1 MRTRRVRRQRP
12 PASKKRKAWT
22 TVLVCL
28 VLLLVGVIL
37 LDVKLRPAIVEIAGA
52 ELEAIISD
60 EVNRVCAEDALD
72 GKAAYSDLIT
82 FQYDEGGNLI
92 GLTTNMAEL
101 NALKASIT
109 SSVSE
114 KLECLGKTEIYV
126 PLGTAT
132 GVAIFSG
139 IGPMIPVEVLSVN
152 RINSQFESNFEAAGI
167 NQTRHQI
174 EMLITVD
181 VVLLLPGGSCQESC
195 TNQITVAESVLMGDV
210 PTNYSYFSQFD
221 SASDASAAYHD
232 YGTE

>member
-1 MRTRRVRRQRP
+1 M
-12 PASKKRKAWT
+12 
-22 TVLVCL
+22 
-28 VLLLVGVIL
+28 
-37 LDVKLRPAIVEIAGA
+37 EIAGA

-72 GKAAYSDLIT
+72 GEVAYSDLIT
-82 FQYDEGGNLI
+82 FQYDEEGTLI

-101 NALKASIT
+101 NALKATIT
-109 SSVSE
+109 SGIGNR
-114 KLECLGKTEIYV
+114 LENLGQTQISV
-126 PLGTAT
+126 PLGTVS
-132 GVAIFSG
+132 GVALFSG
-139 IGPMIPVEVLSVN
+139 VGPMIPVEILNVN
-152 RINSQFESNFEAAGI
+152 RINSRFDSSFEAAGI
-167 NQTRHQI
+167 NQTRHRI

>member
-1 MRTRRVRRQRP
+1 MRTRRIRRPRP
-12 PASKKRKAWT
+12 PASRKRKVLTA
-22 TVLVCL
+22 VLVCL
-28 VLLLVGVIL
+28 VLFLAGLVV
-37 LDVKLRPAIVEIAGA
+37 LDCKLRPAIIEIAGA

-72 GKAAYSDLIT
+72 GKAAYSDLIA
-82 FQYDEGGNLI
+82 FQYDEDGKLI

-109 SSVSE
+109 GGVGD
-114 KLECLGKTEIYV
+114 KLDCLGQTEIYV

-139 IGPMIPVEVLSVN
+139 IGPMIPVEILSVN
-152 RINSQFESNFEAAGI
+152 RINSQFESRFEAAGI

-174 EMLITVD
+174 EMIITVD

>member
-1 MRTRRVRRQRP
+1 MRVHRMRRKRP
-12 PASKKRKAWT
+12 PASRKQKALT
-22 TVLVCL
+22 I
-28 VLLLVGVIL
+28 VLLCVIL
-37 LDVKLRPAIVEIAGA
+37 LATSVILLNLKLRPAIVEIAGA

-72 GKAAYSDLIT
+72 GEVAYSDLIT
-82 FQYDEGGNLI
+82 FQYDEEGTLI

-101 NALKASIT
+101 NALKATIT
-109 SSVSE
+109 SGIGNR
-114 KLECLGKTEIYV
+114 LENLGQTQISV
-126 PLGTAT
+126 PLGTVS
-132 GVAIFSG
+132 GVALFSG
-139 IGPMIPVEVLSVN
+139 VGPMIPVEILNVN
-152 RINSQFESNFEAAGI
+152 RINSRFDSSLEAAGI
-167 NQTRHQI
+167 NQKRHRI